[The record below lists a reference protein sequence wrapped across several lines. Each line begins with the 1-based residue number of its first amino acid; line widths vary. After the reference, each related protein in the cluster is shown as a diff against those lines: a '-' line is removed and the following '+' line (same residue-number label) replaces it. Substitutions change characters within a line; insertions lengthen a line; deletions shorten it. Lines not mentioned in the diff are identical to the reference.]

1 MSLTANFS
9 IKMLAYYELS
19 DDLLTFDERG
29 NKTKIWPKIP
39 ETTTSQVRIKWLTH
53 FSDSVEFAF
62 VAICS
67 RLTQYCW

>member
-29 NKTKIWPKIP
+29 NKTKI
-39 ETTTSQVRIKWLTH
+39 
-53 FSDSVEFAF
+53 
-62 VAICS
+62 
-67 RLTQYCW
+67 